1 MRMTDIILKKREGEV
16 LSKEEIQYF
25 IQNYTN
31 GTIPDYQA
39 SALLMAICF
48 QGMNKLEIKELTDA
62 MLHSGE
68 TIDLSSIPGVKC
80 DKHSTGGVGD
90 KTSLVVGPLVA
101 SCGVKIAKMSG
112 RGLGHTGG
120 TLDKLESIPGFCI
133 SLSEEDFMKQVRE
146 TGIAIV
152 GQTKELV
159 PADKKLYAL
168 RDVTATVESIPLIS
182 SSIMSKKLA
191 SGSDAILL
199 DVKCGAGAF
208 MKDLK
213 QAQELARTM
222 VEIGKDMGRDT
233 RAEITDMDQPLGY
246 AVGNSLEVIEAVHT
260 LLGNGPEDFKELCLE
275 SSATMLE
282 QAHVVKTHAEGRRLV
297 EEKILDG
304 SAFAKLKEMV
314 EAQGGDSSYLD
325 DVSKFPT
332 TKYQVDIISS
342 CDGYV
347 ERIDALKI
355 GETAMHLGAGRATK
369 ESSIDLA
376 AGLLLHKKIGDFVKK
391 GEALLTLYT
400 NLEDFEGAQKLAK
413 EAFSFSEKPIAKRKI
428 ILQVIE

>member
-25 IQNYTN
+25 IKNYTN
-31 GTIPDYQA
+31 GTIPDYQV

-133 SLSEEDFMKQVRE
+133 SLSEENFMKQVRE

-282 QAHVVKTHAEGRRLV
+282 QAHVVKTHEEGRRFV
-297 EEKILDG
+297 EEKIKDG

-332 TKYQVDIISS
+332 TKYQVDIVSS
-342 CDGYV
+342 FEGYV

-376 AGLLLHKKIGDFVKK
+376 AGLLLHKKIGDLVKK

-400 NLEDFEGAQKLAK
+400 NLEDFEEAKKLAK
-413 EAFSFSEKPIAKRKI
+413 EAFSFSEKPIKKRKI

>member
-208 MKDLK
+208 MKDLR

>member
-1 MRMTDIILKKREGEV
+1 
-16 LSKEEIQYF
+16 
-25 IQNYTN
+25 
-31 GTIPDYQA
+31 
-39 SALLMAICF
+39 
-48 QGMNKLEIKELTDA
+48 MNKLEIKELTDA